1 MVKVS
6 KGGTKMIGCV
16 GAGGE
21 LGEGEV
27 IVPLCSLYT
36 VCYAML
42 YVICYS
48 LNLHEILIAY
58 AIFI

>member
-6 KGGTKMIGCV
+6 KEGTKMIGCV

>member
-1 MVKVS
+1 
-6 KGGTKMIGCV
+6 MIRCV

-21 LGEGEV
+21 LGEGDV
-27 IVPLCSLYT
+27 IVTLWSLYA

-42 YVICYS
+42 CVICYS
-48 LNLHEILIAY
+48 SNLHEILIAY